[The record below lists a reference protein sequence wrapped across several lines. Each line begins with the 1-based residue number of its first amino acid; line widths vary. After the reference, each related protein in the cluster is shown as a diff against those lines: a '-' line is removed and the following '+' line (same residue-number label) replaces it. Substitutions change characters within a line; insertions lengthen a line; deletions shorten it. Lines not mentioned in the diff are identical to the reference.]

1 MAESP
6 RTVAISAACEAGG
19 ILLDMIGR
27 IRHVRYKGVVDL
39 VTEAD
44 ELSERHIMNRL
55 RESFPD
61 YQILAEE
68 SGKTTPSEGESTN
81 RWIVDPL
88 DGTVNY
94 AHGYPIF
101 AVSIALE
108 VSGIIELGVV
118 YVPPLDELFVAE
130 RGVGATLNGESIHV
144 SATDSLIQS
153 MVTTGFPYDLEE
165 RGQNI
170 VHWGNFIHATQA
182 VRRDGSAAMDLCY
195 VAAGRFDGF
204 WERWLNPW
212 DVAAGG
218 LMVTEAG
225 GLLTDFQGQ
234 PFSVY
239 RRECLASNGLIHDQM
254 IEVLRRGSG

>member
-1 MAESP
+1 MVESP

-19 ILLDMIGR
+19 ILRDMIGR
-27 IRHVRYKGVVDL
+27 IRHVRYKGAVDL

-55 RESFPD
+55 RESFPE

-68 SGKTTPSEGESTN
+68 SSRTASANGVIPG

-101 AVSIALE
+101 AASIALE
-108 VSGIIELGVV
+108 ISGIVELGVV
-118 YVPPLDELFVAE
+118 YIPPLDELFVAE
-130 RGVGATLNGESIHV
+130 RGAGATLNGEPIRV
-144 SATDSLIQS
+144 SATNTLIQS
-153 MVTTGFPYDLEE
+153 MVTTGFPYNLEE

-212 DVAAGG
+212 DVAAGA
-218 LMVTEAG
+218 LMVTEARG
-225 GLLTDFQGQ
+225 TVTDFQGQ
-234 PFSVY
+234 PFSIY

-254 IEVLRRGSG
+254 IEVLQHGGG

>member
-6 RTVAISAACEAGG
+6 RTIAISAACEAGG
-19 ILLDMIGR
+19 ILQDMIGR
-27 IRHVRYKGVVDL
+27 IHHVRHKGVVDL
-39 VTEAD
+39 ATEAD
-44 ELSERHIMNRL
+44 ELSERHIMSRL
-55 RESFPD
+55 REAFPD

-68 SGKTTPSEGESTN
+68 SGRTAAANAASMS
-81 RWIVDPL
+81 RWIIDPL

-108 VSGIIELGVV
+108 VNGIVELGVV
-118 YVPPLDELFVAE
+118 YVPPLDELFIAE
-130 RGVGATLNGESIHV
+130 RGAGATLNGEPIRV
-144 SATDSLIQS
+144 SATESLIQS

-165 RGQNI
+165 RGQNL
-170 VHWGNFIHATQA
+170 VHWSNFIHATQA

-212 DVAAGG
+212 DVAAGA
-218 LMVTEAG
+218 LMVSEAG
-225 GLLTDFQGQ
+225 GTVTDFQGG
-234 PFSVY
+234 PFSIS
-239 RRECLASNGLIHDQM
+239 RRECLATNGLIHEQM
-254 IEVLRRGSG
+254 IEVLQRDE

>member
-6 RTVAISAACEAGG
+6 RTVAISAAREAGG
-19 ILLDMIGR
+19 ILLDMIDR
-27 IRHVRYKGVVDL
+27 IHNVRYKGVVDL

-44 ELSERHIMNRL
+44 DLSERHIMNRL

-68 SGKTTPSEGESTN
+68 SGQSPPATGQSTS
-81 RWIVDPL
+81 RWIIDPL

-94 AHGYPIF
+94 AHGYPMY

-108 VSGIIELGVV
+108 VNEIIELGVV
-118 YVPPLDELFVAE
+118 YVPPLDELFIAE
-130 RGVGATLNGESIHV
+130 RGAGATLNGEPIRV
-144 SATDSLIQS
+144 SAIDSLIQS
-153 MVTTGFPYDLEE
+153 MVTTGFPYSLEE

-182 VRRDGSAAMDLCY
+182 VRRDGSAALDLCY

-212 DVAAGG
+212 DVAAGT
-218 LMVTEAG
+218 LIVAEAG
-225 GLLTDFQGQ
+225 GVVTDFQGQ

-239 RRECLASNGLIHDQM
+239 RRECLASNGLIHNPM
-254 IEVLRRGSG
+254 IEVLQRGR

>member
-1 MAESP
+1 MAKSP

-19 ILLDMIGR
+19 ILRDMIGR

-68 SGKTTPSEGESTN
+68 SGQSDPSKKESTS

-108 VSGIIELGVV
+108 VSGVIELGVV

-130 RGVGATLNGESIHV
+130 RGAGATLNGEPIHV
-144 SATDSLIQS
+144 SAIDQLIQS
-153 MVTTGFPYDLEE
+153 MVTTGFPYNLEE

-212 DVAAGG
+212 DVAAGA
-218 LMVTEAG
+218 LIVNEAG
-225 GLLTDFQGQ
+225 GMVTDFQGQ

-239 RRECLASNGLIHDQM
+239 RRECLASNGLIQDQM
-254 IEVLRRGSG
+254 IKVLQRGDG